1 MNSEFDIF
9 VSEIKVFEEFNLVT
23 DEEKPTNQK
32 TKKKY
37 IDPIIITP
45 KINKNKGKKIINW
58 YKDNREDVNLVF
70 TEIIDIFYDNNIIF
84 TNSEEHIYDKFVEY
98 MFKQNV

>member
-1 MNSEFDIF
+1 M
-9 VSEIKVFEEFNLVT
+9 
-23 DEEKPTNQK
+23 
-32 TKKKY
+32 
-37 IDPIIITP
+37 
-45 KINKNKGKKIINW
+45 NW

-70 TEIIDIFYDNNIIF
+70 TEIIDIFYDNNIMF